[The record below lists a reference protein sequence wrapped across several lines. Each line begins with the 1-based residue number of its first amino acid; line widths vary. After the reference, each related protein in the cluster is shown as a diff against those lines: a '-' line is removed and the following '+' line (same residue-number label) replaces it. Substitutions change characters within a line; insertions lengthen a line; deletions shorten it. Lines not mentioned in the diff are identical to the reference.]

1 MSLSE
6 DLFSTWRL
14 VCCGKCTESR
24 RSLPPKTYRCSGDIE
39 AARQY
44 RDLDRGGVRCIAK
57 DGRRHGKIS
66 PDAELR
72 VDVPDLLICSGNCV
86 SASDEAA
93 RQVRPLE
100 QLAHRVARP
109 C

>member
-6 DLFSTWRL
+6 DLFSTWRP

-24 RSLPPKTYRCSGDIE
+24 RSLPPKTYALQR
-39 AARQY
+39 RH
-44 RDLDRGGVRCIAK
+44 RGGTPISRFGPCRCIAK

-66 PDAELR
+66 PGAELR
-72 VDVPDLLICSGNCV
+72 LDVPDLLICSGNCV